1 VTNTMAALDT
11 LIVIL
16 YDHFFRMREK
26 GRQVVPW
33 LQTVYAIALEGVILS
48 SLLWIMTYRIIAR
61 NNKMPISELPFLS
74 AFVLLGLTYFF
85 LIKRVYFDS
94 GKHLKLYDEYL
105 KFPNKKQKVLKIIVL
120 SVFLAI
126 PFILL
131 FVLWLLDK

>member
-1 VTNTMAALDT
+1 MTALDT

-26 GRQVVPW
+26 GRKVVPW
-33 LQTVYAIALEGVILS
+33 LQTVYVMALEGVILS
-48 SLLWIMTYRIIAR
+48 SLLWIMTYRIIAH

-74 AFVLLGLTYFF
+74 TFVLLGLTYFF
-85 LIKRVYFDS
+85 LIKRIFFDS

-105 KFPNKKQKVLKIIVL
+105 RFSNKKQKVLKIIAL

-131 FVLWLLDK
+131 FVLWLLDQ